1 MRSNARACNNGWRLD
16 YWVVSKELSTAVEQ
30 SEIHPKY
37 MGSDH
42 CPLSLTL
49 DLSAVGTGGG
59 KKKKEEAKEE
69 VEDEAEGGEKSGGK
83 AKKKATGSV

>member
-49 DLSAVGTGGG
+49 DLSAVVKGGG
-59 KKKKEEAKEE
+59 KKKEEAKEE
-69 VEDEAEGGEKSGGK
+69 VEEEAEGGEKTGGK